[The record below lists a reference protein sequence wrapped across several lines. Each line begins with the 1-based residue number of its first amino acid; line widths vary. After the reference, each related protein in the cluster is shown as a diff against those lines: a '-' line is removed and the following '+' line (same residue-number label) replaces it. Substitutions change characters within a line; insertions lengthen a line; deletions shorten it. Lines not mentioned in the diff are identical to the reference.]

1 MSRSR
6 SLAAILRR
14 AAVIQVMTAV
24 GVGLVTVGAFL
35 FYRDAARDSADAR
48 SDLALTSN
56 LEAQVFSAET
66 GLRGYILVGREDFLD
81 PYERAF
87 PEIDRT
93 LEQLSGSVDAA
104 DVELVRQM
112 DAVID
117 EWRSVFAEPVLA
129 NLRTGERAA
138 AFRIVLSGRGKQRID
153 RFRGMVASLEAR
165 ERQRIERGDERVG
178 LAALVAIL
186 ALVGA
191 AIVYAVSSLI
201 LRNRLRRRVLE
212 PLEALTEAARKVG
225 AGDFESRAAAG
236 GVEEVDVVAANF
248 NEMTA
253 RVGGVVGELRAIDE
267 MKTRFVSSVSHELR
281 TPLTAIKG
289 YLELLLFGV
298 AGDLNEEQRDYA
310 DVAVRN
316 AERLEAL
323 INDLLLLSRLQS
335 GRLKLTLDE
344 VDAVALLRD
353 LLRGL
358 EPVAAEKHLNLVM
371 KAAADPLL
379 IEGDELRLQQTF
391 SNLFSNAIKF
401 SPPQAEV
408 VVEAVR
414 DGEEVVVE
422 VSDSGVGI
430 PPEELPRLSERFF
443 RASTAGHVE
452 GTGLGLAIT
461 REIVERHG
469 GRLEIESV
477 VGAGST
483 FRVRLP
489 VRVASADR
497 DDLEPV
503 ADSSAEAVDLTDER

>member
-1 MSRSR
+1 MTRSR

-14 AAVIQVMTAV
+14 AAVIQAITAV
-24 GVGLVTVGAFL
+24 CVGLVTIVAFL

-48 SDLALTSN
+48 SDLALTSQ
-56 LEAQVFSAET
+56 LEAEVFSAET

-87 PEIDRT
+87 PVIDRT
-93 LEQLSGSVDAA
+93 LEQLARTVEPA
-104 DVELVRQM
+104 DVQSVREL

-117 EWRSVFAEPVLA
+117 EWRGVFAEPVLEHL
-129 NLRTGERAA
+129 LRGQRAA
-138 AFRIVLSGRGKQRID
+138 AFRIIRSGRGKQRID
-153 RFRGMVASLEAR
+153 RFRRTVAALEQR
-165 ERQRIERGDERVG
+165 EQQRIERGDERVE

-186 ALVGA
+186 ALVGGA
-191 AIVYAVSSLI
+191 GVYAVSSLL
-201 LRNRLRRRVLE
+201 LRVRLQRSVLE
-212 PLEALTEAARKVG
+212 PLEGLTDSARRFG
-225 AGDFESRAAAG
+225 AGDFESRAAVG
-236 GVEEVDVVAANF
+236 GVHEVNVLASNF
-248 NEMTA
+248 NDMAA
-253 RVGGVVGELRAIDE
+253 RVSGVVGELRAIDE

-298 AGDLNEEQRDYA
+298 AGELNDEQRDYA

-335 GRLKLTLDE
+335 GRLKLAIDELD
-344 VDAVALLRD
+344 VVALIRD
-353 LLRGL
+353 LVRGL
-358 EPVAAEKHLNLVM
+358 EPVAAEKHLGLVVR
-371 KAAADPLL
+371 APTGPVH

-391 SNLFSNAIKF
+391 SNLLSNAIKF

-408 VVEAVR
+408 LVEVVP
-414 DGEEVVVE
+414 DGQVVVVE

-430 PPEELPRLSERFF
+430 PPEELPRLTERFF

-489 VRVASADR
+489 VRIASPDR
-497 DDLEPV
+497 DDERAL
-503 ADSSAEAVDLTDER
+503 ADSSAKPDDASGGS